1 MERYCPTLKYQLVYN
16 TSIVCQVM
24 LLRIWKSQVIVLLTV
39 FLTTF
44 LLISMKLGLSFTVS
58 FTEYIRK
65 GCISLIYPTQEF
77 T

>member
-24 LLRIWKSQVIVLLTV
+24 LLRIWKSQVIVLLPV

-44 LLISMKLGLSFTVS
+44 LLISMKLGLSLQFLLQNTLERVAS
-58 FTEYIRK
+58 
-65 GCISLIYPTQEF
+65 P
-77 T
+77 

>member
-44 LLISMKLGLSFTVS
+44 LLISMKLGLSLQFLLQNTLERVAS
-58 FTEYIRK
+58 
-65 GCISLIYPTQEF
+65 P
-77 T
+77 

>member
-24 LLRIWKSQVIVLLTV
+24 LLRIWKSQVIV

-58 FTEYIRK
+58 FTEYIRQ

>member
-24 LLRIWKSQVIVLLTV
+24 LLRIWKSQVIVLLPV

-44 LLISMKLGLSFTVS
+44 LLISMKLGLSLQFLLQNTLERVAS
-58 FTEYIRK
+58 PWSI
-65 GCISLIYPTQEF
+65 
-77 T
+77 